1 MPYNYGNSIG
11 RMADE
16 MDVSGWYAPAMNIH
30 RSAFSGRNFEYFSE
44 DPVLSG
50 KMAAQAVIGAKEQG
64 VYSFIKHFAFNDQEM
79 NRNDMLCTWSNEQAL
94 REIYLKPFEICV
106 KEGGAGAVMSTF
118 SYIGTIWGGAY
129 YPLQTTVLR
138 DEWGFRGMVLTDY
151 YGVYGYMDADQ
162 AIRGGTDICLS
173 PMDNET
179 NHLTDTTSA
188 TSIKAARQSC
198 KNIMYTIVNSRAHDS
213 ENLDQGMAGWQKIAI
228 GLDIILGLILAGVE
242 VLIVR
247 EYLRRK
253 KDVVVIIEDK

>member
-1 MPYNYGNSIG
+1 
-11 RMADE
+11 MADE

-106 KEGGAGAVMSTF
+106 KEGG
-118 SYIGTIWGGAY
+118 
-129 YPLQTTVLR
+129 
-138 DEWGFRGMVLTDY
+138 
-151 YGVYGYMDADQ
+151 
-162 AIRGGTDICLS
+162 TDICLS

-198 KNIMYTIVNSRAHDS
+198 KNIMYTIVNSRAYDS

>member
-1 MPYNYGNSIG
+1 
-11 RMADE
+11 MADE

-50 KMAAQAVIGAKEQG
+50 KMAAQAVIGAKEHG

-118 SYIGTIWGGAY
+118 SYIGTIWGG
-129 YPLQTTVLR
+129 
-138 DEWGFRGMVLTDY
+138 
-151 YGVYGYMDADQ
+151 
-162 AIRGGTDICLS
+162 TDICLS

-188 TSIKAARQSC
+188 TSVKAARQSC
-198 KNIMYTIVNSRAHDS
+198 KNIMYTIVNSRAYDP

-247 EYLRRK
+247 EYLRKK
-253 KDVVVIIEDK
+253 KDVVVIIEDKKWIMSDRLIRRETKGLPPDCCLYVAGIFVSTVYV

>member
-1 MPYNYGNSIG
+1 
-11 RMADE
+11 MADE

-129 YPLQTTVLR
+129 YPHQTTVLR

-188 TSIKAARQSC
+188 TSVKAARQSC
-198 KNIMYTIVNSRAHDS
+198 Y
-213 ENLDQGMAGWQKIAI
+213 
-228 GLDIILGLILAGVE
+228 
-242 VLIVR
+242 
-247 EYLRRK
+247 YRR
-253 KDVVVIIEDK
+253 